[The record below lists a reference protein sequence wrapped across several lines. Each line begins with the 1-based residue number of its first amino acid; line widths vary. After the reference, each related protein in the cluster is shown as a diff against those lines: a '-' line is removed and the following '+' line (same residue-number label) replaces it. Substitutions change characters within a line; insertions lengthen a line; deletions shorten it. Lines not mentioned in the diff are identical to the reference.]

1 MNNIS
6 RTKIISGMAAVM
18 LILII
23 TIGCFS
29 IPIGISVCSIIGTIY
44 GCKCKDKYFLKW
56 SLIALAIGMASI
68 FYTLILIKSM

>member
-44 GCKCKDKYFLKW
+44 GYKCKDKYFW
-56 SLIALAIGMASI
+56 NGHW
-68 FYTLILIKSM
+68 